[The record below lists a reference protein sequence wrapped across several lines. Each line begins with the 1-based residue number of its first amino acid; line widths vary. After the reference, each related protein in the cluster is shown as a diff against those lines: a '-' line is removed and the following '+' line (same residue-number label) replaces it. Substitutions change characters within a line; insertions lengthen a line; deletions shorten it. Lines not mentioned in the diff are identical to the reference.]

1 MGLSSYQ
8 LMETLMVL
16 VLEPCLVFSLALK
29 RKGKSVTERLYYGAT
44 SPYLAMVAV
53 LADVL
58 VPAKAVV

>member
-1 MGLSSYQ
+1 
-8 LMETLMVL
+8 MVL